1 MPVYKKNV
9 LNAFQQEDYQPTECQ
24 LVVKYIRGRGNN
36 LHLVQNFD
44 GTEFL
49 VTMPK
54 KYRQTCWLAKGNLL
68 VIDPIKEGDKV
79 EGEIVCLLDHSCL
92 LDHIDKGNWPPDSQN
107 KSNTSRAELM
117 EFYHRRK

>member
-9 LNAFQQEDYQPTECQ
+9 LNAFQREDFEPTEGQ
-24 LVVKYIRGRGNN
+24 LVVKYVRGRGNN

-44 GTEFL
+44 GSEFL
-49 VTMPK
+49 VSMPK

-79 EGEIVCLLDHSCL
+79 AGEIVCLLDHSCL
-92 LDHIDKGNWPPDSQN
+92 ADLIEKGIWPPESQN
-107 KSNTSRAELM
+107 KNSVSRSVIQ
-117 EFYHRRK
+117 EFYQKSK